1 MNARYYTPAEVR
13 KREEKAR
20 EEARRDTIDLML
32 MLAAWAMWDVCGA
45 TEDELKDMLNTMQYK
60 AAFVAEHRV
69 SVSDIHNMLK
79 EETGIEISYSKER
92 MR

>member
-1 MNARYYTPAEVR
+1 MRARYYTPAEVKR
-13 KREEKAR
+13 REEKAR

-32 MLAAWAMWDVCGA
+32 MLAAWANWDVCGS
-45 TEDELKDMLNTMQYK
+45 TVDEIKEMLNAMQYK

-69 SVSDIHNMLK
+69 SVADIHNMLK
-79 EETGIEISYSKER
+79 AETGIEISYSKER